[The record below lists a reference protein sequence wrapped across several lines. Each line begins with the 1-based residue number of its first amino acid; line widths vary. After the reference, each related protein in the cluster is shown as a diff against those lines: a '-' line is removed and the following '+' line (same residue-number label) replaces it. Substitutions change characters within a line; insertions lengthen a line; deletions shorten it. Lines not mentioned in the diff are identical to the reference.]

1 MANSS
6 KLLAFVLSAGLL
18 MGASVADAQ
27 FTYRSFRHAPQ
38 LYRATPTRVTPRM
51 QPMNQGPTRTMSR
64 TEARPAP
71 SPAQRGRVACGITEN
86 GAYAPG
92 TIELRQGGPIVA
104 SGDCSQALDLP
115 VGIYDATLTLT
126 TALDRPQRTVRVT
139 VTADGLATA
148 RAEFETSILEVR
160 FTADGRPAHGLA
172 IVKKDGQ
179 VVGTLGSGVS
189 GRVSSGTY
197 EVVAR
202 YRTTDRSYTVPLAP
216 GQRRAIRAAF

>member
-1 MANSS
+1 
-6 KLLAFVLSAGLL
+6 
-18 MGASVADAQ
+18 
-27 FTYRSFRHAPQ
+27 
-38 LYRATPTRVTPRM
+38 
-51 QPMNQGPTRTMSR
+51 
-64 TEARPAP
+64 
-71 SPAQRGRVACGITEN
+71 
-86 GAYAPG
+86 
-92 TIELRQGGPIVA
+92 
-104 SGDCSQALDLP
+104 
-115 VGIYDATLTLT
+115 
-126 TALDRPQRTVRVT
+126 

-172 IVKKDGQ
+172 IVKKDGR